1 MESTNFIKRKLIFCL
16 LFKARILKIFKRKNM
31 LKKIVLATLLALGLN
46 AAPLA
51 VDSVVDNLKI
61 KDQNEV
67 EKVIDTNVKTI
78 LFASDKSTSDMLR
91 DYLLPLNKKENIL
104 EKNSAVYV
112 ADISGM
118 PSLISKFI
126 ALPKMKKYP
135 FSVLLLDDTN
145 KDNSVKED
153 RKIIVYSLENRKVVK
168 IDKIS
173 TKEELASI
181 IKYIKFPMTKIFES
195 CSLK

>member
-1 MESTNFIKRKLIFCL
+1 
-16 LFKARILKIFKRKNM
+16 M

-46 AAPLA
+46 AASLNIDSSI
-51 VDSVVDNLKI
+51 VDIKI
-61 KDQNEV
+61 KDQFD
-67 EKVIDTNVKTI
+67 KVHTLNSDVKTI
-78 LFASDKSTSDMLR
+78 LFASDKGTSDMLR
-91 DYLLPLNKKENIL
+91 DYLLPLSEKENIL

-145 KDNSVKED
+145 KDNFVKED
-153 RKIIVYSLENRKVVK
+153 GKIIVYSLENGKVSK
-168 IDKIS
+168 IEKIS
-173 TKEELASI
+173 TKEELANF
-181 IKYIKFPMTKIFES
+181 IK
-195 CSLK
+195 

>member
-1 MESTNFIKRKLIFCL
+1 
-16 LFKARILKIFKRKNM
+16 M
-31 LKKIVLATLLALGLN
+31 LKKLLLATFLALGLN

-51 VDSVVDNLKI
+51 VDSVVENIKI
-61 KDQNEV
+61 KDQHEA
-67 EKVIDTNVKTI
+67 EKIIDAKIKTI
-78 LFASDKSTSDMLR
+78 LFASDKKTSDLLR
-91 DYLLPLNKKENIL
+91 DYLLPLSEKENVL

-145 KDNSVKED
+145 KDNFTKED
-153 RKIIVYSLENRKVVK
+153 GKIIVYSLDNGKVVK
-168 IDKIS
+168 IEKIS
-173 TKEELASI
+173 TTEELANI
-181 IKYIKFPMTKIFES
+181 IK
-195 CSLK
+195 

>member
-1 MESTNFIKRKLIFCL
+1 MQNKVLVLGSLVLVLL
-16 LFKARILKIFKRKNM
+16 LFIGFSFFYKSEQKVEQVATTPNINEL
-31 LKKIVLATLLALGLN
+31 LLATFLALGLN
-46 AAPLA
+46 AAPLD
-51 VDSVVDNLKI
+51 VESTITDLKI
-61 KDQNEV
+61 KDQHEV

-91 DYLLPLNKKENIL
+91 DYLLPLSEKENIL

-145 KDNSVKED
+145 KDNFVKED
-153 RKIIVYSLENRKVVK
+153 GKIIVYSLENGKVVK

-173 TKEELASI
+173 TKEELAKF
-181 IKYIKFPMTKIFES
+181 IK
-195 CSLK
+195 